1 MPNASTFAAQ
11 VILGGGPAK
20 AGAAIASR
28 ADESRPSAES
38 ADRAQRAFG
47 ALGFKIGP
55 CVGNSFSI
63 EGSKALFKTHFDVRL
78 KPRVDGGGI
87 SFEGP
92 AGTGSGPLPLHALP
106 ATLRPQVQAVLFTEP
121 PAFGPGVM
129 P

>member
-1 MPNASTFAAQ
+1 MPDASTFAAQ
-11 VILGGGPAK
+11 VVLVGGPAE

-28 ADESRPSAES
+28 ADESRPSTES
-38 ADRAQRAFG
+38 ADRALRAFR
-47 ALGFKIGP
+47 ALGFKTGP

-78 KPRVDGGGI
+78 KPRADGGMG
-87 SFEGP
+87 FEGP
-92 AGTGSGPLPLHALP
+92 VGKASGSLPLAALP
-106 ATLRPQVQAVLFTEP
+106 ASLRQQLQAVLFTEP

>member
-1 MPNASTFAAQ
+1 MPDASTFAAQ
-11 VILGGGPAK
+11 VVLVGGPAE

-28 ADESRPSAES
+28 ADEFRAPAES
-38 ADRAQRAFG
+38 VDRALRAFA
-47 ALGFKIGP
+47 ALGFKTGP

-78 KPRVDGGGI
+78 KPRADGGI
-87 SFEGP
+87 DFEGP
-92 AGTGSGPLPLHALP
+92 AGTASGSLPLDALP
-106 ATLRPQVQAVLFTEP
+106 ATLRQQLKAVLFTEP